1 MNRNLG
7 TVDRSTRFI
16 VGVVM
21 MGVGFGALGGAA
33 AIVVGIIGAV
43 FFVTSL
49 IGWCPLYIP
58 FRISTFKI

>member
-1 MNRNLG
+1 MNRNIG
-7 TVDRSTRFI
+7 TVDRATRFT

-43 FFVTSL
+43 LFVTSL

-58 FRISTFKI
+58 FRISTFKV